1 MAGHGLLAAG
11 LRPPLTAG
19 PLLPIATGLG
29 ILAAMGLLLL
39 STGLRL
45 PSIGLLAADLRPP
58 LTAGSRPPLA
68 AGPLLPIASVLGML
82 AAGLLT
88 AELRLRLHAMGLLL
102 LATGL
107 WLPSTG
113 LLLLV
118 AGLRLLSAGVR
129 LLAGGLRLLLMAGL
143 RLFLAGLRLPLS
155 AEPQPS
161 NCGIVESNQPIG
173 ESGWAGAGC
182 SVGERGGGEPSFDL
196 FFSSFLFL
204 SFALLFAFG
213 VLLLLLLFSLY
224 TGTSMNKLRVFLPP
238 TSLWDRITASNLA
251 RHLLWRSSSWEACP
265 IIVG

>member
-1 MAGHGLLAAG
+1 
-11 LRPPLTAG
+11 
-19 PLLPIATGLG
+19 
-29 ILAAMGLLLL
+29 
-39 STGLRL
+39 
-45 PSIGLLAADLRPP
+45 
-58 LTAGSRPPLA
+58 
-68 AGPLLPIASVLGML
+68 ML

-88 AELRLRLHAMGLLL
+88 AGLRLRLHTMGLLL

-118 AGLRLLSAGVR
+118 AELRL
-129 LLAGGLRLLLMAGL
+129 
-143 RLFLAGLRLPLS
+143 LAGLRLPL
-155 AEPQPS
+155 AADPQPS
-161 NCGIVESNQPIG
+161 NCGIVVSNHPIG

-182 SVGERGGGEPSFDL
+182 SVGEGEGGEPSFDL

-251 RHLLWRSSSWEACP
+251 RQLLRRSSSWEACP
-265 IIVG
+265 MTRLFIVG

>member
-1 MAGHGLLAAG
+1 MG
-11 LRPPLTAG
+11 
-19 PLLPIATGLG
+19 LPIATGLG

-45 PSIGLLAADLRPP
+45 PSIGLLAADLLPP

-68 AGPLLPIASVLGML
+68 AGPLLL

-88 AELRLRLHAMGLLL
+88 AGLRLRLHTLGLLL

-107 WLPSTG
+107 WLPATG

-118 AGLRLLSAGVR
+118 AGLRLLSAGMR

-143 RLFLAGLRLPLS
+143 RLFPAGLRLPL
-155 AEPQPS
+155 AADPQPS
-161 NCGIVESNQPIG
+161 NCGIVESNHPIG

-182 SVGERGGGEPSFDL
+182 SVGEGEGGEPSFDL

-204 SFALLFAFG
+204 SFNLLFAFG

-224 TGTSMNKLRVFLPP
+224 TGTSMHKLRVFLPP
-238 TSLWDRITASNLA
+238 TSLWDRITASNLS
-251 RHLLWRSSSWEACP
+251 RQLLWRSSSWEACP
-265 IIVG
+265 MTRLFIVE